1 MALTIRL
8 PFGSYYPRMMI
19 ARGNVQTD
27 ILSLEADAASARSGF
42 ACIFSS
48 SDEYER
54 ALITE
59 RRAQGRYT
67 SQRSHWPTM
76 VFIALALVVA
86 GTVLY
91 CM

>member
-1 MALTIRL
+1 
-8 PFGSYYPRMMI
+8 MMI
-19 ARGNVQTD
+19 LRSNTQTD
-27 ILSLEADAASARSGF
+27 IRSLEVAAATARSGF

-59 RRAQGRYT
+59 RRARGRYA
-67 SQRSHWPTM
+67 SRSGWPTM
-76 VFIALALVVA
+76 TFIALAVA
-86 GTVLY
+86 IVGTVAY